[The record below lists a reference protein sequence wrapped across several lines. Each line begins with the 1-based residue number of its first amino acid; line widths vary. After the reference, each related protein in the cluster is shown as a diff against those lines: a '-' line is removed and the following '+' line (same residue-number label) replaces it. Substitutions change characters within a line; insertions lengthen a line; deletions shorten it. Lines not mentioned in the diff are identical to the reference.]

1 MLKNKVHVFRNY
13 LLSKEYLNRSKS
25 NRLEINRLLPVLP
38 PPHTHKRA
46 QQEHSCPSLSPFT
59 FFFTV
64 IEQQEA
70 KTELFLHV
78 SKRHVNFYVYVDKE
92 NIYDSALFKKRKL

>member
-1 MLKNKVHVFRNY
+1 MSQFISFY
-13 LLSKEYLNRSKS
+13 
-25 NRLEINRLLPVLP
+25 
-38 PPHTHKRA
+38 
-46 QQEHSCPSLSPFT
+46 

-70 KTELFLHV
+70 KTELFSHV

-92 NIYDSALFKKRKL
+92 NIYDSALFKKRKLKKNHIIDNNTNEWIKKIKQTCYCN